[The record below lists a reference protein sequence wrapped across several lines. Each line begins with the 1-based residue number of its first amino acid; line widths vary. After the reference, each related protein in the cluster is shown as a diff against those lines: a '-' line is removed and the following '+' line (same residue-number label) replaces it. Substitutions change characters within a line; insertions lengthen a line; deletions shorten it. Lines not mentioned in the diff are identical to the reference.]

1 MARANPKRR
10 PTSVAFALVGVH
22 ATLVTHGAVRGSRLF
37 RMLRMIRILR
47 MRRKRRSLGDKVT
60 AVNTATAVNVP
71 STEDAQQA
79 QAALRVLSGLSVE
92 ETSRTIEV
100 RSDGHGRGTSVTVPR
115 EAFALFLE
123 ILGQMANGN
132 AVTIVPVHAE
142 MTTQQAADLLNV
154 SRPFLIEMLE
164 SGKLP
169 YRRVGTHRRIRVS
182 DLLAY
187 QRKDMADR
195 HAVVDEL
202 TREAQKLGLGY

>member
-1 MARANPKRR
+1 LRA
-10 PTSVAFALVGVH
+10 
-22 ATLVTHGAVRGSRLF
+22 
-37 RMLRMIRILR
+37 
-47 MRRKRRSLGDKVT
+47 
-60 AVNTATAVNVP
+60 
-71 STEDAQQA
+71 
-79 QAALRVLSGLSVE
+79 LSGLSVT

-100 RSDGHGRGTSVTVPR
+100 RSEGKGKGTSVTVPR

-154 SRPFLIEMLE
+154 SRPFLIELLE

-182 DLLAY
+182 DLLTY
-187 QRKDMADR
+187 QRKDAADR
-195 HAVVDEL
+195 QAVVDEL